1 MIVQET
7 INLYRN
13 LIEKI
18 EKENLNPFE
27 IKIEN
32 LKPEDNLYVN
42 GILLSIMV
50 RLFKLKIE
58 HLEKMLSTQEK
69 KEIVRNIF
77 KQVLKEETG
86 LQDQTIEELLK
97 IESLREKLRKK
108 KSIIPEKIRYEEFK
122 VREFLF
128 ESIDYNEYA
137 RDVKERIE
145 KGTFKIKNIQDF
157 IGLLF
162 AMQLYQLQIE
172 DISQFLRKN
181 TV

>member
-27 IKIEN
+27 LKIEN
-32 LKPEDNLYVN
+32 LKPEDNLYLN
-42 GILLSIMV
+42 GILLSVMV
-50 RLFKLKIE
+50 RLFKLKVE
-58 HLEKMLSTQEK
+58 YLLSTQEK
-69 KEIVRNIF
+69 KEIVRNVF
-77 KQVLKEETG
+77 KQVLKEEIG

-128 ESIDYNEYA
+128 KSIDYNEYA

-145 KGTFKIKNIQDF
+145 KGTFKIKSIQDF

-162 AMQLYQLQIE
+162 AMQLYQLEIE

>member
-1 MIVQET
+1 VIVQET

-18 EKENLNPFE
+18 EKENL
-27 IKIEN
+27 
-32 LKPEDNLYVN
+32 KPENNLYVN
-42 GILLSIMV
+42 SILLSIMV
-50 RLFKLKIE
+50 RLFKLKVE

-69 KEIVRNIF
+69 KEIVRNVF
-77 KQVLKEETG
+77 KQVLKEEIG

-97 IESLREKLRKK
+97 IESLKEKLRKK

-128 ESIDYNEYA
+128 KSIDYDEYA
-137 RDVKERIE
+137 KDVKERIE
-145 KGTFKIKNIQDF
+145 KGTFKINNIQDF

-162 AMQLYQLQIE
+162 AMQLYQIDIE
-172 DISQFLRKN
+172 DISQFLKRN
-181 TV
+181 IL

>member
-1 MIVQET
+1 VIVQET

-27 IKIEN
+27 IKIDN

-50 RLFKLKIE
+50 KLFQLKIE
-58 HLEKMLSTQEK
+58 HLEKMLSTEEK
-69 KEIVRNIF
+69 KEIIKTVF

-86 LQDQTIEELLK
+86 LQDETIEELLK

-108 KSIIPEKIRYEEFK
+108 KSIIPEKIRYEVK
-122 VREFLF
+122 VREFLHK
-128 ESIDYNEYA
+128 SIDYDEYA
-137 RDVKERIE
+137 KNIKEQIE
-145 KGTFKIKNIQDF
+145 KGTFKIENIQDF

-162 AMQLYQLQIE
+162 ALQLYQIDIE
-172 DISQFLRKN
+172 DISQFLRK

>member
-27 IKIEN
+27 LKIEN

-50 RLFKLKIE
+50 RLFKLKVE
-58 HLEKMLSTQEK
+58 YLLSTQEK
-69 KEIVRNIF
+69 KEIVRNVF
-77 KQVLKEETG
+77 KQVLKEEIG
-86 LQDQTIEELLK
+86 LQDETIEELLK
-97 IESLREKLRKK
+97 IESLREKLKK
-108 KSIIPEKIRYEEFK
+108 KKTKLPEKIRYEVK
-122 VREFLF
+122 VREFLHK
-128 ESIDYNEYA
+128 SIDYDEYA
-137 RDVKERIE
+137 KNIKEQIE
-145 KGTFKIKNIQDF
+145 KGTFKINNIQDF

-162 AMQLYQLQIE
+162 ALQLYQLEIE